1 MKYTGSDISVIG
13 LFSFVIVLTL
23 VEMYF
28 SYQHDRKLYT
38 KRDTWTNIYL
48 MTAAVGINLGTKTFT
63 FFLLAY
69 CYQFRL
75 FQISNVW
82 LYWIVL
88 ILAQDF
94 LYWFLHTVGHY
105 VRFFWAMHVTHHSS
119 EHFNLTT
126 GFRSTVFEPLYRVF
140 FYLPL
145 AFMGFTAVDILFAYL
160 VTQIYGNLVHTQYN
174 IRFPKWYEYIFV
186 TPSHHRVHHA
196 SNVRY
201 LDKNMGMV
209 LILWDRWFGTFQ
221 AELPEDKVKYGLT
234 TQPTDTGPVNIIFHE
249 FIALTADVK
258 KAPTFMDK
266 VKYIFNPP
274 GWSHDGSTKIAKI
287 MQKELREEE
296 QKRHDDEQKQKVKA
310 LNDHGEL
317 SSAG

>member
-1 MKYTGSDISVIG
+1 MKFTGNDISVG
-13 LFSFVIVLTL
+13 ALFVFVIILTL
-23 VEMYF
+23 VEMYI
-28 SYQHDRKLYT
+28 SYVHDKKIYS

-48 MTAAVGINLGTKTFT
+48 MTVAVVINLTMKTAT
-63 FFLLAY
+63 FFLLEY

-75 FQISNVW
+75 FEISNFW
-82 LYWIVL
+82 IYWIVL
-88 ILAQDF
+88 ILVQDF

-145 AFMGFTAVDILFAYL
+145 AFMGFTALDILFAYL
-160 VTQIYGNLVHTQYN
+160 VTQIYGNLVHTQAVVK
-174 IRFPKWYEYIFV
+174 FHPWFEYVFV

-221 AELPEDKVKYGLT
+221 EELPEDVIKYGLT
-234 TQPTDTGPVNIIFHE
+234 AQPKDTGPVNIILHE
-249 FIALTADVK
+249 FIDLRNDMEKV
-258 KAPTFMDK
+258 PNFIDK
-266 VKYIFNPP
+266 MKYILNPP
-274 GWSHDGSTKIAKI
+274 GWSHDGSTQIAKV
-287 MQKELREEE
+287 MQKELLE
-296 QKRHDDEQKQKVKA
+296 QEKISNKITQSDT
-310 LNDHGEL
+310 L
-317 SSAG
+317 

>member
-1 MKYTGSDISVIG
+1 MRFTGSDISVG
-13 LFSFVIVLTL
+13 ALFAFVIVLTL
-23 VEMYF
+23 VEMYI
-28 SYQHDRKLYT
+28 SYIHDKKLYS

-48 MTAAVGINLGTKTFT
+48 MTVAVVINLIMKTAT

-75 FQISNVW
+75 FEISNFW
-82 LYWIVL
+82 MYWIVL
-88 ILAQDF
+88 ILVQDF

-145 AFMGFTAVDILFAYL
+145 AFMGFTALDILFAYL
-160 VTQIYGNLVHTQYN
+160 VTQIYGNIVHTQAK
-174 IRFPKWYEYIFV
+174 IKFPAWFEYIFV

-209 LILWDRWFGTFQ
+209 LILWDRLFGTFQ
-221 AELPEDKVKYGLT
+221 EELPEDVIKYGLT
-234 TQPTDTGPVNIIFHE
+234 AQPKDTGPVNIIFHE
-249 FIALTADVK
+249 FIALKNDVK

-266 VKYIFNPP
+266 VKYILNPP
-274 GWSHDGSTKIAKI
+274 GWSHDGSTQIAKL
-287 MQKELREEE
+287 MQKELHE
-296 QKRHDDEQKQKVKA
+296 QEK
-310 LNDHGEL
+310 L
-317 SSAG
+317 SNKITQSDKF